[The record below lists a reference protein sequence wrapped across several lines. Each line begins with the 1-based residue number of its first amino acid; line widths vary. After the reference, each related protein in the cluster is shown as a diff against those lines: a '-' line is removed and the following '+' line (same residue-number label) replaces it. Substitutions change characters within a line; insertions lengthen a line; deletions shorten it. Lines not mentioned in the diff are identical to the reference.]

1 MVIIMELL
9 QVENNKIIG
18 ASGKP
23 IQLRGTCIG
32 GWMNMEDFINGYT
45 GTEHALRYTMAETI
59 GKEKA
64 EFLFD
69 RLLHYFFGEDDIKFI
84 KSWGATAI
92 RIPLNYRHFEDDEA
106 PFIYKESGF
115 ERLDKIIDLC
125 EKHKLY
131 VILDLHAVQ
140 GYQNTH
146 WHSDNDVRHSFFW
159 HDKTYQ
165 DRFVA
170 LWEEFARRYNGRS
183 VIAGYNIMN
192 EPCVNTPHGD
202 FPHTFFK
209 NYKPDWERMNRIYR
223 RTVEAIRDIDSDHII
238 FLEGDNYSKLFEG
251 LEAPFATNLVYSSHN
266 YTAAGFG
273 PGPYPGVA
281 DAKTARVES
290 GKHWDLDVQK
300 EVFNS
305 HEGTQ
310 FADKYNVPLWV
321 GEFGSVYNGPENEI
335 SDRLDAMDD
344 QLGIFEEFGAHWT
357 TWTYKDV
364 GVMGLITLDAESEY
378 LQKISSIFKMKHLL
392 NTDDWMIWLPGFK
405 ARQSVEELATHLEE
419 VVNPELSHSF
429 NLSSLSQAILTI
441 YAGALIQPEYAK
453 IFKDLSE
460 EEIDLIIQSFAFK
473 NCKVN
478 EGLLNVLEKHTNNK
492 HSSLKVGQ

>member
-1 MVIIMELL
+1 MDLL
-9 QVENNKIIG
+9 QVKNEKITDSTG
-18 ASGKP
+18 NT

-45 GTEHALRYTMAETI
+45 GTEHALRHTVAEVI

-69 RLLHYFFGEDDIKFI
+69 RMLHYFFGEDDIQFI
-84 KSWGATAI
+84 KSWGATTI

-106 PFIYKESGF
+106 PFTYKESGF
-115 ERLDKIIDLC
+115 KRLDKIIGLC
-125 EKHKLY
+125 EKYGLY

-140 GYQNTH
+140 GFQNTH

-165 DRFVA
+165 DRFVS
-170 LWEEFARRYNGRS
+170 LWEEFARRYKGRG
-183 VIAGYNIMN
+183 VIAGYNVMN

-202 FPHTFFK
+202 FPHTFFG
-209 NYKPDWERMNRIYR
+209 NYQPDWDRMNRIYR
-223 RTVEAIRDIDSDHII
+223 RVVEAIRAIDPDHII
-238 FLEGDNYSKLFEG
+238 FLEGDNYSKLFTG
-251 LEAPFATNLVYSSHN
+251 LEAPFAKNLVYSSHN

-273 PGPYPGVA
+273 PGAYPGVA

-290 GKHWDLDVQK
+290 GKYWDKAVQE
-300 EVFNS
+300 EVFYD
-305 HEGTQ
+305 HQGTK
-310 FADKYNVPLWV
+310 FAQKYHVPLWV

-335 SDRLDAMDD
+335 MDRLGAMDD
-344 QLGIFEEFGAHWT
+344 QLSIFEEFGAHWT

-364 GVMGLITLDAESEY
+364 GVMGLVTLDPESEY
-378 LQKISSIFKMKHLL
+378 MQKLSSIFKMKHAL

-405 ARQSVEELATHLEE
+405 ARQSVEELANHLEE
-419 VVNPELSHSF
+419 VVNPEMSHAY
-429 NLSSLSQAILTI
+429 NLSSLSQVILTV

-453 IFKDLSE
+453 IFKELSE
-460 EEIDLIIQSFAFK
+460 EEIDLIMQSFSFK

-478 EGLLNVLEKHTNNK
+478 EGLLEVLKKHTYEKVEVENN
-492 HSSLKVGQ
+492 